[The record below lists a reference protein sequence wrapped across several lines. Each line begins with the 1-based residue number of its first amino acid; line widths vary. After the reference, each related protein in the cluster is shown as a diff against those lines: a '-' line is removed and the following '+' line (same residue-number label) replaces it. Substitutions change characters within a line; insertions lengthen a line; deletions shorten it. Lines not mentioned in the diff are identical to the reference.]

1 MDLSGE
7 KIEVKIPVK
16 EKKPR
21 SEKQK
26 EATARALIILKQ
38 RRDEKVKAEQEIK
51 DSKVLAKKS
60 VRSHLKKDLD
70 NPVVTKKMLDQAL
83 KEHTA
88 TIAEATKA
96 QTSQL
101 PPPKPINLQRPSTPQ
116 PPVVMASRPT
126 TAERLTGKALL
137 DSIFFK

>member
-51 DSKVLAKKS
+51 DSKVLAK
-60 VRSHLKKDLD
+60 
-70 NPVVTKKMLDQAL
+70 
-83 KEHTA
+83 
-88 TIAEATKA
+88 
-96 QTSQL
+96 
-101 PPPKPINLQRPSTPQ
+101 PINLQRPSTPQ
-116 PPVVMASRPT
+116 APVVMASRPT